1 MFFTQRIMQTTSRQE
16 SIQKS
21 MTRYYTGK
29 PCIRGHV
36 SERIVSTKTCVDCK
50 NEREK
55 SRPARVLNDEQRNR
69 KASLAKK
76 SRQTFPERH
85 AQNSRKSYL
94 NHKKERNDWS
104 LQYRNKRMIV
114 DDNYALKIR
123 VQSLVNQAL
132 RVRFISKK
140 SRTMQIIGC
149 SLDEF
154 KLHIERQFCNGMT
167 WDNRFE
173 WHIDH
178 IVPLATAKTEQD
190 VIALNHFSNLR
201 PLWAKDNLQ
210 KSSKAYFLI

>member
-1 MFFTQRIMQTTSRQE
+1 MQTTSRQDA
-16 SIQKS
+16 IQKS

-29 PCIRGHV
+29 PCVRGHV
-36 SERIVSTKTCVDCK
+36 AERMVSTKTCVDCK

-55 SRPARVLNDEQRNR
+55 IRPLRVLTKTQLEI
-69 KASLAKK
+69 KK
-76 SRQTFPERH
+76 VLSKKYRQESPEKC
-85 AQNSRKSYL
+85 ALNSKKSYL
-94 NHKKERNDWS
+94 KHKKKRNEWS

-132 RVRFISKK
+132 RVRLISKQ

-154 KLHIERQFCNGMT
+154 KLHIERQFLDNMT
-167 WDNRFE
+167 WENRSD

-178 IVPLATAKTEQD
+178 IVPLASAKTEQD

-201 PLWAKDNLQ
+201 PLWATENLA
-210 KSSKAYFLI
+210 KGAKNYFLI

>member
-1 MFFTQRIMQTTSRQE
+1 MFFTQCIMQTTSRQE
-16 SIQKS
+16 AIQKG

-29 PCIRGHV
+29 PCIRGHM
-36 SERIVSTKTCVDCK
+36 SERMVSTKTCVDCK

-55 SRPARVLNDEQRNR
+55 IRPARVLTDDQRKR

-76 SRQTFPERH
+76 SRQNFPERH
-85 AQNSRKSYL
+85 AKNSRKSYL
-94 NHKKERNDWS
+94 NHKKERNNWS
-104 LQYRNKRMIV
+104 LQYRNKRMAV

-123 VQSLVNQAL
+123 VQSLINQSL
-132 RVRFISKK
+132 RVKSMSKK

-154 KLHIERQFCNGMT
+154 KLHIERQFLDGMT
-167 WDNRFE
+167 WENRSK

-178 IVPLATAKTEQD
+178 IVPLATAKTEDD
-190 VIALNHFSNLR
+190 VLVLNHFSNLR

-210 KSSKAYFLI
+210 KSSKAHFLI